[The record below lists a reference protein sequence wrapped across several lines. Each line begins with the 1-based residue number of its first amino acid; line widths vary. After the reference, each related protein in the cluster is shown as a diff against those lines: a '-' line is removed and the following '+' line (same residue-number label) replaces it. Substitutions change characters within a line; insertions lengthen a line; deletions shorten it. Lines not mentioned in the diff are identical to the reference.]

1 MQRLA
6 WITLGLS
13 IFLSPTTK
21 ADQELRIIESRRS
34 IPLTDQEP
42 KYTDYYINAG
52 TANGL
57 KKDLVVKVVRRI
69 PIRNAQGTEE
79 FGSIETP
86 VGEVRIIY
94 TDVRTSVAREYKIFD
109 REELPVL
116 ENQAIMIGDIIDLSG
131 AFEYK
136 KQAIVSK

>member
-1 MQRLA
+1 MQRLT

-13 IFLSPTTK
+13 IFLSPAAK

-94 TDVRTSVAREYKIFD
+94 ADVRTSVAREYKIFD